1 MYIDMIKMQH
11 QAHTDVQ
18 QNNYCLRL
26 CALQQFL
33 PLYFNFNM
41 DNYARCCVYYA
52 EVLSQIGTFYPGLKD
67 TLNSKGP
74 KTASLFKQLS
84 TKGGNK
90 LLTVMEKLV
99 VVSEMLPL
107 RHHLYLNRV

>member
-1 MYIDMIKMQH
+1 MYIDMIKVQH

-18 QNNYCLRL
+18 ENSYCLHL
-26 CALQQFL
+26 HALLQFL

-41 DNYARCCVYYA
+41 HNYASSCVYYA
-52 EVLSQIGTFYPGLKD
+52 EVSSQIDTLYPGRKD

-74 KTASLFKQLS
+74 KTTSLSEQLS

-90 LLTVMEKLV
+90 LLIVMEKLV

-107 RHHLYLNRV
+107 RHHLYLNRL

>member
-11 QAHTDVQ
+11 LAHIDVQ
-18 QNNYCLRL
+18 ENSYCLRL
-26 CALQQFL
+26 HALRQFL
-33 PLYFNFNM
+33 SLYFNFNM
-41 DNYARCCVYYA
+41 YNYASYCLYYA
-52 EVLSQIGTFYPGLKD
+52 EVLSQIDTLYPGLKD

-74 KTASLFKQLS
+74 KTASLSEQLS

-90 LLTVMEKLV
+90 LLIVMEKLV